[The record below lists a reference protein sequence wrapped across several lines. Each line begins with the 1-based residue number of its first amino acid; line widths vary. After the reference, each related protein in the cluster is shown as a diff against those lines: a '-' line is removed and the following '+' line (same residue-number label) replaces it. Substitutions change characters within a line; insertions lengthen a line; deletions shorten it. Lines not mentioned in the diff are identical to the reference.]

1 MVHPIQGL
9 YLLSA
14 LVFLLASRPRT
25 RELRVFLVAT
35 VAGVWAHRAWLGSFH
50 FHGVPFG
57 QSVLVALG
65 FGSLSA
71 LAFRAAT
78 SQRDPEAWGW
88 LHWAVVLP
96 AFGMIMDLSLDLT
109 SALHPRAWDP
119 VVLRLDAGLG
129 QPSFGLGRVIALRPV
144 LSRLFA
150 LVYIFLPFAM
160 TAVIAAEKRRTGSRR
175 EVLNVILAAAV
186 GGYLLYNLYSVV
198 GPNPLFGDRYP
209 WGPANLPGAARLVD
223 VSHSVDPRNCMPSL
237 HVAWMLLLYWH
248 ARWLGPALRAGCA
261 LWLAGTIVATL
272 ALGHHYLVD
281 LVVAFPFAALI
292 DALVSIGEGIDDAP
306 GRRLSIAVDVG
317 LLLLWYAILFGAPPE
332 LERGPTMM
340 LLAVGTVLPT
350 WMFQARW
357 SAAWQVPGGP
367 REGGRGVDGVCRSS
381 LKKAPLTGGTDR
393 R

>member
-9 YLLSA
+9 HLLCT
-14 LVFLLASRPRT
+14 LIFLLASRPRT
-25 RELRVFLVAT
+25 RELRVFLV
-35 VAGVWAHRAWLGSFH
+35 VAVGGIWVHRAWLGAFH
-50 FHGVPFG
+50 FQGVPFG

-71 LAFRAAT
+71 LAFRAAV
-78 SQRDPEAWGW
+78 SPRDPEAWAW

-109 SALHPRAWDP
+109 TVVSQRAWDP

-129 QPSFGLGRVIALRPV
+129 QPSFALGRVTAVRP
-144 LSRLFA
+144 LLARLLA

-160 TAVIAAEKRRTGSRR
+160 TAVIAGEKRRGGSRR

-186 GGYLLYNLYSVV
+186 AGYLLYYLYPVV
-198 GPNPLFGDRYP
+198 GPSPLFGARYP
-209 WGPANLPGAARLVD
+209 WGPTDLPGASRLVELP
-223 VSHSVDPRNCMPSL
+223 HSVGPTNCMPSL
-237 HVAWMLLLYWH
+237 HVGWTLLLYWH
-248 ARWLGPALRAGCA
+248 ARRLGPALRAGCA

-281 LVVAFPFAALI
+281 LVVAVPFAALI

-306 GRRLSIAVDVG
+306 GRRLSISISAG
-317 LLLLWYAILFGAPPE
+317 LLLLWYALLFGAPPG
-332 LERGPTMM
+332 LERGPTMI

-350 WMFQARW
+350 WVLHARW
-357 SAAWQVPGGP
+357 SAAVAAPVARRDRVALTTGP
-367 REGGRGVDGVCRSS
+367 
-381 LKKAPLTGGTDR
+381 DR